1 MRIDVPDWDGV
12 RGELVAIDL
21 ETRSIRGTA
30 PDIATECKPTVIDGM
45 GVVAQAQTG
54 SPRLGED
61 AAALVVLSIRD
72 GSELDRVVPEDP
84 ADGQCATLVSRSE
97 ERRVGKECVSTCRS
111 RGWAYHYKKK
121 KLSQSL
127 LV

>member
-21 ETRSIRGTA
+21 ETRSIRGTE

-84 ADGQCATLVSRSE
+84 ADGQCATPASGGDGIAVA
-97 ERRVGKECVSTCRS
+97 
-111 RGWAYHYKKK
+111 RGHEPLSAYRIDAGRPFPADTW
-121 KLSQSL
+121 SL
-127 LV
+127 AR

>member
-1 MRIDVPDWDGV
+1 MRIEVPDGDEV

-21 ETRSIRGTA
+21 ETRSIRWTA

-61 AAALVVLSIRD
+61 AAELVGLSIREI
-72 GSELDRVVPEDP
+72 GRAHVCTPVNN
-84 ADGQCATLVSRSE
+84 ANIVSSLQIE
-97 ERRVGKECVSTCRS
+97 
-111 RGWAYHYKKK
+111 KKTN
-121 KLSQSL
+121 KL
-127 LV
+127 

>member
-1 MRIDVPDWDGV
+1 MRIEVPDGDEV

-21 ETRSIRGTA
+21 ETRSIRWTA

-72 GSELDRVVPEDP
+72 GSEPDRVAPEDP
-84 ADGQCATLVSRSE
+84 ADGPCATLVSGGDGIVVARPHALLWAQPVDDGRTFSD
-97 ERRVGKECVSTCRS
+97 GVS
-111 RGWAYHYKKK
+111 
-121 KLSQSL
+121 
-127 LV
+127 

>member
-1 MRIDVPDWDGV
+1 MRIDVPDGDEV

-21 ETRSIRGTA
+21 ETRSIRWTA

-54 SPRLGED
+54 TPRLGED

-72 GSELDRVVPEDP
+72 G
-84 ADGQCATLVSRSE
+84 RSE
-97 ERRVGKECVSTCRS
+97 EHTSELPSLMRS
-111 RGWAYHYKKK
+111 SYAVFCLKQIKNLQERKN
-121 KLSQSL
+121 
-127 LV
+127 